1 MTLGRLGAW
10 CSIASSY
17 VVEVLGSCGFDWI
30 CIDLQHGFAGLESLL
45 PMVQAA
51 AITQT
56 PALVR
61 VPRLDAGMI
70 GRALDAGAAGVI
82 VPMVNS
88 AAEAR
93 AAVAACRYPPDGVR
107 SWGPARLMLADPE
120 YSAQRA
126 NAQVHCLVMVE
137 TLDAVRNLSEIAP
150 VAGVTAVFVGPSD
163 LAVDMGLHPAPRRDS
178 RPARRRPGE
187 YRPGLP
193 GARRARRDLRRYLP
207 GRHPVRGDGLQHP
220 RRSHRRRAHPGGAT
234 RCWTACAPQ
243 PNRIARSRHRRRK
256 RGTVNIDIHNHAIPQ
271 RVFDLVERKPEYGV
285 SLASGT
291 WHGPN
296 IGDFALVEAWASPDG
311 KLRELDRKGLDA
323 PSCPSPRS
331 RCTSS
336 SCRWRRSRPWPGRP
350 TWAWPSTA
358 PSIPTG

>member
-30 CIDLQHGFAGLESLL
+30 CIDLQHGFAGLDSLL

-51 AITQT
+51 ACTQT

-93 AAVAACRYPPDGVR
+93 AAAAACRYPPDGIR
-107 SWGPARLMLADPE
+107 SWGPARLTLADSE

-126 NAQVHCLVMVE
+126 NARVHCLVMVE
-137 TLDAVRNLSEIAP
+137 TLDAVRNLDEIAT

-163 LAVDMGLHPAPRRDS
+163 LAVDMGLTPRRGAIAGQHAAALAQIA
-178 RPARRRPGE
+178 RTCREHGVPAGIFGGTSEAVTE
-187 YRPGLP
+187 YAEMGYSIIAVATDAALI
-193 GARRARRDLRRYLP
+193 
-207 GRHPVRGDGLQHP
+207 RGSATAMLDGL
-220 RRSHRRRAHPGGAT
+220 RSAT
-234 RCWTACAPQ
+234 E
-243 PNRIARSRHRRRK
+243 ARS
-256 RGTVNIDIHNHAIPQ
+256 P
-271 RVFDLVERKPEYGV
+271 
-285 SLASGT
+285 
-291 WHGPN
+291 GP
-296 IGDFALVEAWASPDG
+296 DAADESEAP
-311 KLRELDRKGLDA
+311 
-323 PSCPSPRS
+323 
-331 RCTSS
+331 
-336 SCRWRRSRPWPGRP
+336 
-350 TWAWPSTA
+350 
-358 PSIPTG
+358 